1 MSPEEL
7 EGEIQVG
14 RIQRTDT
21 GYEVTVANRAELFRK
36 GRLIAVVTVDGE
48 PIEWNPALHSDPRI
62 KANEN
67 RGEGAGFLFSPY
79 FHKKGLFLQNVIKRG
94 IISTINL
101 TYKQILRFYDKDAF
115 VFEDPRLNKLRLF
128 CKTAAILVVLGGAFD
143 FTAGLIVVAFFLGRL
158 TAIGM
163 TVGAGR
169 SVSTARRMAASIAIS
184 LLAVL
189 VAQLALWAW
198 GRAEGG
204 TLGPVDFL
212 AQTYGVLVLLELLL
226 AGGAAWL
233 KAS

>member
-128 CKTAAILVVLGGAFD
+128 CKTY
-143 FTAGLIVVAFFLGRL
+143 VAFYYGEE
-158 TAIGM
+158 
-163 TVGAGR
+163 
-169 SVSTARRMAASIAIS
+169 AR
-184 LLAVL
+184 
-189 VAQLALWAW
+189 
-198 GRAEGG
+198 GG
-204 TLGPVDFL
+204 TGIIKLTFMYQFFDIMLFL
-212 AQTYGVLVLLELLL
+212 MKEDIFYRTRFFEFLNNVPKGWELTEAEIKNLEEFN
-226 AGGAAWL
+226 
-233 KAS
+233 